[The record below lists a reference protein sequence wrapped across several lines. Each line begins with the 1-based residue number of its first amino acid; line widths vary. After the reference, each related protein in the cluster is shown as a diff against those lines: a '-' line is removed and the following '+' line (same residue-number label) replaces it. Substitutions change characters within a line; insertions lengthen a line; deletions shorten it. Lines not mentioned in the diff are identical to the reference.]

1 MKNIKNNKTILAVIP
16 AVVVLAAGV
25 AFFCS
30 RSGNTDK
37 QCQETVERLQK
48 LETAD
53 ISSIEDA
60 IRALSEKEKPTG
72 SDSEEGVLG
81 DILTDVQIKQAFQGT
96 VIVGD
101 SITES
106 IAEYG
111 FLDTSIVVAKLGL
124 RIDDADDQINTAIS
138 LNPSVFF
145 LSFGANDLEIY
156 NGDSSAFIDA
166 YRVKVKQI
174 QNALPDTAI
183 YINSILPIQQSAID
197 QSPALAYYDSF
208 NQALRDFCDEMG
220 CTFIDDTFLV
230 DESMYEPDGE
240 HMVYNYP
247 NGLLIW
253 QKGQVSYEA
262 EYQTKYPLRFFRQT
276 ERQSEEK

>member
-1 MKNIKNNKTILAVIP
+1 MKNIKNNKIILAVIP
-16 AVVVLAAGV
+16 ATILLAAGV

-30 RSGNTDK
+30 RSSNLDK
-37 QCQETVERLQK
+37 LCQETVTRLEQ
-48 LETAD
+48 LESAD
-53 ISSIEDA
+53 ISDTESQLRLLA
-60 IRALSEKEKPTG
+60 EKDKPA
-72 SDSEEGVLG
+72 SSSSSEEGVLG

-124 RIDDADDQINTAIS
+124 RIDAADEQISTAIS

-156 NGDSSAFIDA
+156 NGDSSAFIAA
-166 YRVKVKQI
+166 YKEKIDQI
-174 QNALPDTAI
+174 KAALPDTPI

-197 QSPALAYYDSF
+197 LSPSLAYYDSF
-208 NQALRDFCDEMG
+208 NQALSAFCEESG
-220 CTFIDDTFLV
+220 CTFIDDSFLV
-230 DESMYEPDGE
+230 DENMYEPDGE
-240 HMVYNYP
+240 HMVYSYYP
-247 NGLLIW
+247 KWLTYMAERAGL
-253 QKGQVSYEA
+253 V
-262 EYQTKYPLRFFRQT
+262 
-276 ERQSEEK
+276 

>member
-1 MKNIKNNKTILAVIP
+1 MKNLKINKTVLAVIP

-30 RSGNTDK
+30 RSGSADK
-37 QCQETVERLQK
+37 QCQETVDRLKQ

-53 ISSIEDA
+53 ISSIEDE
-60 IRALSEKEKPTG
+60 IRTLSERDKPAG
-72 SDSEEGVLG
+72 SDYEEGVLG
-81 DILTDVQIKQAFQGT
+81 DILTDVEIKQAFQGT

-101 SITES
+101 SITS
-106 IAEYG
+106 AIAEYG
-111 FLDTSIVVAKLGL
+111 LLDTSIVVAKIGL
-124 RIDDADDQINTAIS
+124 RIDAADDQINTAIS

-166 YRVKVKQI
+166 YRVKIQQI
-174 QNALPDTAI
+174 QKALPDTAI
-183 YINSILPIQQSAID
+183 YINSILPIDQSAISR
-197 QSPALAYYDSF
+197 SPALAYYDSF
-208 NQALRDFCDEMG
+208 NQALVEFCDEMG

-240 HMVYNYP
+240 HMVYSYYP
-247 NGLLIW
+247 KWLTYMAERAGL
-253 QKGQVSYEA
+253 V
-262 EYQTKYPLRFFRQT
+262 
-276 ERQSEEK
+276 

>member
-1 MKNIKNNKTILAVIP
+1 M
-16 AVVVLAAGV
+16 LAAGV

-145 LSFGANDLEIY
+145 LSFGA
-156 NGDSSAFIDA
+156 
-166 YRVKVKQI
+166 
-174 QNALPDTAI
+174 
-183 YINSILPIQQSAID
+183 
-197 QSPALAYYDSF
+197 
-208 NQALRDFCDEMG
+208 
-220 CTFIDDTFLV
+220 
-230 DESMYEPDGE
+230 
-240 HMVYNYP
+240 
-247 NGLLIW
+247 
-253 QKGQVSYEA
+253 VSYTHLDV
-262 EYQTKYPLRFFRQT
+262 YKRQILH
-276 ERQSEEK
+276 

>member
-124 RIDDADDQINTAIS
+124 RIDAADDQINTAIS

-145 LSFGANDLEIY
+145 LSFGAN
-156 NGDSSAFIDA
+156 
-166 YRVKVKQI
+166 
-174 QNALPDTAI
+174 TAI

-197 QSPALAYYDSF
+197 QNPALAYYDSF

-240 HMVYNYP
+240 HMVYNYYP
-247 NGLLIW
+247 KWLTYMAERAGL
-253 QKGQVSYEA
+253 V
-262 EYQTKYPLRFFRQT
+262 
-276 ERQSEEK
+276 

>member
-48 LETAD
+48 LE
-53 ISSIEDA
+53 
-60 IRALSEKEKPTG
+60 
-72 SDSEEGVLG
+72 
-81 DILTDVQIKQAFQGT
+81 DVQIKQAFQGT

-240 HMVYNYP
+240 HMVYNYYP
-247 NGLLIW
+247 KWLTYMAERAGL
-253 QKGQVSYEA
+253 V
-262 EYQTKYPLRFFRQT
+262 
-276 ERQSEEK
+276 

>member
-1 MKNIKNNKTILAVIP
+1 MNNFKNNKTILAVIP

-30 RSGNTDK
+30 HSDGSDK
-37 QCQETVERLQK
+37 QCQETVDRLKQ

-53 ISSIEDA
+53 ISSIEDQ
-60 IRALSEKEKPTG
+60 IRALNEKEKPAG

-81 DILTDVQIKQAFQGT
+81 EILTDVQIKQAFQGT

-166 YRVKVKQI
+166 YRVKIKQI
-174 QNALPDTAI
+174 QSALPDTAI
-183 YINSILPIQQSAID
+183 YINSILPIAQSAID
-197 QSPALAYYDSF
+197 RSPALAYYDSF

-230 DESMYEPDGE
+230 DDDMYEPDGE
-240 HMVYNYP
+240 HMVYSYYP
-247 NGLLIW
+247 KWLTYMAERAGL
-253 QKGQVSYEA
+253 V
-262 EYQTKYPLRFFRQT
+262 
-276 ERQSEEK
+276 

>member
-1 MKNIKNNKTILAVIP
+1 MTVIP
-16 AVVVLAAGV
+16 VAVVLTAGIT
-25 AFFCS
+25 FLFS
-30 RSGNTDK
+30 RSDSESQVCQQNVARLKELENT
-37 QCQETVERLQK
+37 
-48 LETAD
+48 D
-53 ISSIEDA
+53 ISSVEQAISDIQGQLDAQADAQARED
-60 IRALSEKEKPTG
+60 IVNSSG
-72 SDSEEGVLG
+72 
-81 DILTDVQIKQAFQGT
+81 ILTNVQIRQAFAGS

-101 SITES
+101 SITQAIS
-106 IAEYG
+106 EYG
-111 FLDTSIVVAKLGL
+111 YLDTDVVVSKRGL
-124 RIDDADDQINTAIS
+124 SVVNAQEQFSTAIS

-197 QSPALAYYDSF
+197 QNPALAYYDSF

-240 HMVYNYP
+240 HMVYNYYP
-247 NGLLIW
+247 KWLTYMAERAGL
-253 QKGQVSYEA
+253 V
-262 EYQTKYPLRFFRQT
+262 
-276 ERQSEEK
+276 

>member
-53 ISSIEDA
+53 ISSIEDE
-60 IRALSEKEKPTG
+60 IRALSEKEKPIG

-174 QNALPDTAI
+174 HNALPDTAI

-240 HMVYNYP
+240 HMVYNYYP
-247 NGLLIW
+247 KWLTYMAERAGL
-253 QKGQVSYEA
+253 V
-262 EYQTKYPLRFFRQT
+262 
-276 ERQSEEK
+276 

>member
-1 MKNIKNNKTILAVIP
+1 MVSWHQYCSCQ
-16 AVVVLAAGV
+16 AGTSYWR
-25 AFFCS
+25 C
-30 RSGNTDK
+30 RWPD
-37 QCQETVERLQK
+37 QYRHQ
-48 LETAD
+48 
-53 ISSIEDA
+53 
-60 IRALSEKEKPTG
+60 SESK
-72 SDSEEGVLG
+72 
-81 DILTDVQIKQAFQGT
+81 
-96 VIVGD
+96 
-101 SITES
+101 
-106 IAEYG
+106 
-111 FLDTSIVVAKLGL
+111 
-124 RIDDADDQINTAIS
+124 RI
-138 LNPSVFF
+138 F

-240 HMVYNYP
+240 HMVYNYYP
-247 NGLLIW
+247 KWLTYMAER
-253 QKGQVSYEA
+253 QVSYEA

-276 ERQSEEK
+276 ERQSE

>member
-1 MKNIKNNKTILAVIP
+1 MKKTLAIILAVVMMVSLLAGCGGKP
-16 AVVVLAAGV
+16 APNPDPAGSSLDV
-25 AFFCS
+25 AVFYYDFS
-30 RSGNTDK
+30 D
-37 QCQETVERLQK
+37 VY
-48 LETAD
+48 
-53 ISSIEDA
+53 ISSVRNSMNSQLDA
-60 IRALSEKEKPTG
+60 L
-72 SDSEEGVLG
+72 GVKYNNYDG
-81 DILTDVQIKQAFQGT
+81 AGNQSQQT
-96 VIVGD
+96 
-101 SITES
+101 
-106 IAEYG
+106 
-111 FLDTSIVVAKLGL
+111 
-124 RIDDADDQINTAIS
+124 DQINTAIS

-240 HMVYNYP
+240 HMVYNYYP
-247 NGLLIW
+247 KWLTYMAERAGL
-253 QKGQVSYEA
+253 V
-262 EYQTKYPLRFFRQT
+262 
-276 ERQSEEK
+276 

>member
-81 DILTDVQIKQAFQGT
+81 DILTDVQITG
-96 VIVGD
+96 ISGNC
-101 SITES
+101 
-106 IAEYG
+106 YCR
-111 FLDTSIVVAKLGL
+111 GL
-124 RIDDADDQINTAIS
+124 YYRINC
-138 LNPSVFF
+138 
-145 LSFGANDLEIY
+145 
-156 NGDSSAFIDA
+156 
-166 YRVKVKQI
+166 R
-174 QNALPDTAI
+174 
-183 YINSILPIQQSAID
+183 
-197 QSPALAYYDSF
+197 
-208 NQALRDFCDEMG
+208 
-220 CTFIDDTFLV
+220 
-230 DESMYEPDGE
+230 
-240 HMVYNYP
+240 
-247 NGLLIW
+247 IW
-253 QKGQVSYEA
+253 FS
-262 EYQTKYPLRFFRQT
+262 
-276 ERQSEEK
+276 